1 MRRPA
6 VLTIIRSLLID
17 YWRDARG
24 TTLLVMAATLVGSI
38 ASISAPYLFSRAI
51 DDLANV
57 GQADG
62 GAVRTLMYYALLFGL
77 ATAFSQASR
86 FLIFLCAERLCF
98 IANLS
103 FVARLLRK
111 THAFFLDHNPAEI
124 GTARQE
130 GEQTL
135 NIITQLTIG
144 GLLPGLIQILL
155 SAVLLWNLVSWE
167 IAAIVLVYGSVVIGL
182 DYIRVGRVKPFLDTA
197 MERSQENASL
207 VGNAVAIID
216 TIRQTRGETWMA
228 KRFAAGAGDAFNN
241 WRRYALASSTF
252 SGILGVV
259 AAIQLAVTFLILV
272 PRYQAGL
279 LSIGDIVLFNTL
291 LIQLNE
297 PFHLVGMAI
306 KETVEAVARFRPLAV
321 MWSAPETVEPSDP
334 LPYRPTQGS
343 ISFQNVTFRYPN
355 GRGIS
360 DLSFAVHRGTPTFL
374 VGETGSGKS
383 TTLGLLHRAFDPQ
396 SGRIT
401 VDGQDIREIS
411 LLSLRRNIGVVFQEP
426 MLFARTI
433 RENLTVGKPDATEEE
448 MMEALD
454 RAQATEVMARQTD
467 GLDTLVGE
475 RGRTLSGGERQRLSI
490 ARALL
495 KNPPI
500 LILDEATSA
509 LDAATEV
516 KLQKALEEVMKGRTT
531 FVIAHRLATIR
542 NADRILVFEQG
553 EVIEMGSFDEL
564 VAKGG
569 RFEALARAQ
578 YLVTDKAAALAEE
591 AASPLARTLALD

>member
-24 TTLLVMAATLVGSI
+24 TTLLVMAATLVGSM

-98 IANLS
+98 IANLA

-111 THAFFLDHNPAEI
+111 TQAFFLDHNPAEI

-383 TTLGLLHRAFDPQ
+383 TVLRLLLKGLEPT
-396 SGRIT
+396 SGRILA
-401 VDGQDIREIS
+401 D
-411 LLSLRRNIGVVFQEP
+411 NIELARITSGDWFAHVGVVPQDVALLNDTLSANIVLGRPF
-426 MLFARTI
+426 
-433 RENLTVGKPDATEEE
+433 N
-448 MMEALD
+448 LD
-454 RAQATEVMARQTD
+454 RLRKVAAQASILARIEAMPD
-467 GLDTLVGE
+467 GFDTVVGE
-475 RGRTLSGGERQRLSI
+475 RGLKLSGGERQRIAI
-490 ARALL
+490 ARALYGRPDVL
-495 KNPPI
+495 V
-500 LILDEATSA
+500 LDEASSA
-509 LDAATEV
+509 LDEDTERQIMDG
-516 KLQKALEEVMKGRTT
+516 LRDLAQDLTI
-531 FVIAHRLATIR
+531 IAVTHRMSSIQSGDQVVRL
-542 NADRILVFEQG
+542 
-553 EVIEMGSFDEL
+553 
-564 VAKGG
+564 
-569 RFEALARAQ
+569 
-578 YLVTDKAAALAEE
+578 
-591 AASPLARTLALD
+591 SPKP

>member
-1 MRRPA
+1 MSETRPA

-24 TTLLVMAATLVGSI
+24 TTLLVMAATLVGSM

-98 IANLS
+98 IANLA

-111 THAFFLDHNPAEI
+111 TQAFFLDHNPAEI

-383 TTLGLLHRAFDPQ
+383 TVLRLLLKGLEPT
-396 SGRIT
+396 SGRILA
-401 VDGQDIREIS
+401 D
-411 LLSLRRNIGVVFQEP
+411 NIELARITSGDWFAHVGVVPQDVALLNDTLSANIVLGRPF
-426 MLFARTI
+426 
-433 RENLTVGKPDATEEE
+433 N
-448 MMEALD
+448 LD
-454 RAQATEVMARQTD
+454 RLRKVAAQASILARIEVMPD
-467 GLDTLVGE
+467 GFDTVVGE
-475 RGRTLSGGERQRLSI
+475 RGLKLSGGERQRIAI
-490 ARALL
+490 ARALYG
-495 KNPPI
+495 KPDI
-500 LILDEATSA
+500 LVLDEASSA
-509 LDAATEV
+509 LDDDTERQIMDG
-516 KLQKALEEVMKGRTT
+516 LRDLTQDLTI
-531 FVIAHRLATIR
+531 IAVTHRMSSIQSGDQVVRL
-542 NADRILVFEQG
+542 
-553 EVIEMGSFDEL
+553 
-564 VAKGG
+564 
-569 RFEALARAQ
+569 
-578 YLVTDKAAALAEE
+578 
-591 AASPLARTLALD
+591 SPKP

>member
-1 MRRPA
+1 MSETRPA

-62 GAVRTLMYYALLFGL
+62 GAMCTLMYYALLFGL
-77 ATAFSQASR
+77 AAAFSEASR

-98 IANLS
+98 IANLA

-135 NIITQLTIG
+135 NIITQLAIG
-144 GLLPGLIQILL
+144 GLLPGLVQILL

-167 IAAIVLVYGSVVIGL
+167 IATIVLVYGSVVIGL

-216 TIRQTRGETWMA
+216 TLRQTRGETWMA

-259 AAIQLAVTFLILV
+259 AAIQLGVTFLILV

-306 KETVEAVARFRPLAV
+306 KETVEAVARFRPLAA
-321 MWSAPETVEPSDP
+321 MWLAPETMEPSDP

-383 TTLGLLHRAFDPQ
+383 TVLRLLLKGLEPT
-396 SGRIT
+396 SGRILADN
-401 VDGQDIREIS
+401 VDLARITSGEWFAHV
-411 LLSLRRNIGVVFQEP
+411 GVVPQDVALLNDTLSANIVLGRPF
-426 MLFARTI
+426 
-433 RENLTVGKPDATEEE
+433 N
-448 MMEALD
+448 LD
-454 RAQATEVMARQTD
+454 RLREVAAQASILSRIEAMPD
-467 GLDTLVGE
+467 GFDTIVGE
-475 RGRTLSGGERQRLSI
+475 RGLKLSGGERQRIAI
-490 ARALL
+490 ARALYGT
-495 KNPPI
+495 PYI
-500 LILDEATSA
+500 LVLDEASSA
-509 LDAATEV
+509 LDDDTERQIMDG
-516 KLQKALEEVMKGRTT
+516 LRDLAQDLTI
-531 FVIAHRLATIR
+531 IAVTHRMSSIR
-542 NADRILVFEQG
+542 PGDQVVRLNP
-553 EVIEMGSFDEL
+553 
-564 VAKGG
+564 
-569 RFEALARAQ
+569 
-578 YLVTDKAAALAEE
+578 T
-591 AASPLARTLALD
+591 P

>member
-383 TTLGLLHRAFDPQ
+383 TVLRLLLKGLEPT
-396 SGRIT
+396 SGRILA
-401 VDGQDIREIS
+401 D
-411 LLSLRRNIGVVFQEP
+411 NIELARITSGDWFAHVGVVPQDVALLNDTLSANIVLGRPF
-426 MLFARTI
+426 
-433 RENLTVGKPDATEEE
+433 N
-448 MMEALD
+448 LD
-454 RAQATEVMARQTD
+454 RLRKVAAQASILARIEVMPD
-467 GLDTLVGE
+467 GFDTVVGE
-475 RGRTLSGGERQRLSI
+475 RGLKLSGGERQRIAI
-490 ARALL
+490 ARALYGR
-495 KNPPI
+495 PDI
-500 LILDEATSA
+500 LVLDEASSA
-509 LDAATEV
+509 LDDDTERQIMDG
-516 KLQKALEEVMKGRTT
+516 LRDLAQDLTI
-531 FVIAHRLATIR
+531 IAVTHRMSSIQSGDQVVRL
-542 NADRILVFEQG
+542 
-553 EVIEMGSFDEL
+553 
-564 VAKGG
+564 
-569 RFEALARAQ
+569 
-578 YLVTDKAAALAEE
+578 
-591 AASPLARTLALD
+591 SPKP

>member
-24 TTLLVMAATLVGSI
+24 TTLLVMAATLVGSM

-98 IANLS
+98 IANLA

-111 THAFFLDHNPAEI
+111 TQAFFLDHNPAEI

-383 TTLGLLHRAFDPQ
+383 TVLRLLLKGLEPT
-396 SGRIT
+396 SGRILA
-401 VDGQDIREIS
+401 D
-411 LLSLRRNIGVVFQEP
+411 NIELARITSGDWFAHVGVVPQDVALLNDTLSANIVLGRPF
-426 MLFARTI
+426 
-433 RENLTVGKPDATEEE
+433 N
-448 MMEALD
+448 LD
-454 RAQATEVMARQTD
+454 RLRKVAAQASILARIEVMPD
-467 GLDTLVGE
+467 GFDTVVGE
-475 RGRTLSGGERQRLSI
+475 RGLKLSGGERQRIAI
-490 ARALL
+490 ARALYGRPDVL
-495 KNPPI
+495 V
-500 LILDEATSA
+500 LDEASSA
-509 LDAATEV
+509 LDEDTERQIMDG
-516 KLQKALEEVMKGRTT
+516 LRDLAQDLTI
-531 FVIAHRLATIR
+531 IAVTHRMSSIQSGDQVVRL
-542 NADRILVFEQG
+542 
-553 EVIEMGSFDEL
+553 
-564 VAKGG
+564 
-569 RFEALARAQ
+569 
-578 YLVTDKAAALAEE
+578 
-591 AASPLARTLALD
+591 SPKP

>member
-24 TTLLVMAATLVGSI
+24 TTLLVMAATLVGSM

-98 IANLS
+98 IANLA

-111 THAFFLDHNPAEI
+111 TQAFFLDHNPAEI

-383 TTLGLLHRAFDPQ
+383 TVLRLLLKGLEPT
-396 SGRIT
+396 SGRILA
-401 VDGQDIREIS
+401 D
-411 LLSLRRNIGVVFQEP
+411 NIELARITSGDWFAHVGVVPQDVALLNDTLSANIVLGRPF
-426 MLFARTI
+426 
-433 RENLTVGKPDATEEE
+433 N
-448 MMEALD
+448 LD
-454 RAQATEVMARQTD
+454 RLRKVAAQASILARIEVMPD
-467 GLDTLVGE
+467 GFDTVVGE
-475 RGRTLSGGERQRLSI
+475 RGLKLSGGERQRIAI
-490 ARALL
+490 ARALYGR
-495 KNPPI
+495 PDI
-500 LILDEATSA
+500 LVLDEASSA
-509 LDAATEV
+509 LDDDTERQIMDG
-516 KLQKALEEVMKGRTT
+516 LRDLAQDLTI
-531 FVIAHRLATIR
+531 IAVTHRMSSIQSGDQVVRL
-542 NADRILVFEQG
+542 
-553 EVIEMGSFDEL
+553 
-564 VAKGG
+564 
-569 RFEALARAQ
+569 
-578 YLVTDKAAALAEE
+578 
-591 AASPLARTLALD
+591 SPKP

>member
-1 MRRPA
+1 MSETRPP
-6 VLTIIRSLLID
+6 VLPILRSLLID

-24 TTLLVMAATLVGSI
+24 TTILVMAATLVGSI
-38 ASISAPYLFSRAI
+38 ASIAAPYLFSRTI

-98 IANLS
+98 IANLA

-111 THAFFLDHNPAEI
+111 THDFFLDHNPAEI

-135 NIITQLTIG
+135 NIITQLAIG
-144 GLLPGLIQILL
+144 GLLPGLVQILL

-207 VGNAVAIID
+207 IGNAVAIID
-216 TIRQTRGETWMA
+216 TLRQTRGETWMA

-383 TTLGLLHRAFDPQ
+383 TVLRLLLKGLEPT
-396 SGRIT
+396 SGRILADNLELARIT
-401 VDGQDIREIS
+401 SGDWFAHV
-411 LLSLRRNIGVVFQEP
+411 GVVPQDVALLNDTLSANIVLGRPF
-426 MLFARTI
+426 
-433 RENLTVGKPDATEEE
+433 N
-448 MMEALD
+448 LD
-454 RAQATEVMARQTD
+454 RLRKVAAQASILARIEAMPD
-467 GLDTLVGE
+467 GFDTIVGE
-475 RGRTLSGGERQRLSI
+475 RGLKLSGGERQRIAI
-490 ARALL
+490 ARALYGTP
-495 KNPPI
+495 NI
-500 LILDEATSA
+500 LVLDEASSA
-509 LDAATEV
+509 LDDDTERQIMDG
-516 KLQKALEEVMKGRTT
+516 LRDLAQDLTI
-531 FVIAHRLATIR
+531 IAVTHRMSSIQSGDQVVRL
-542 NADRILVFEQG
+542 NP
-553 EVIEMGSFDEL
+553 
-564 VAKGG
+564 K
-569 RFEALARAQ
+569 
-578 YLVTDKAAALAEE
+578 
-591 AASPLARTLALD
+591 P